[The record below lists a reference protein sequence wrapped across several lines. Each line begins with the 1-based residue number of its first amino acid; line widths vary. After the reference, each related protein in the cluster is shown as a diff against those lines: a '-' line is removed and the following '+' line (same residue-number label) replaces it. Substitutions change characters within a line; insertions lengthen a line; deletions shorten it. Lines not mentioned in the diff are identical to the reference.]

1 VKATLVEVSTDARVE
16 PSATAT
22 TRSFIAAARVVR
34 HPRVIMLV
42 KLRAAWA
49 RLLGTLWFVPGAI
62 GLGGVALAVL
72 MVDVSAR
79 VDAEALARFP
89 RVFGASADSSRS
101 LLSAI
106 ASSIITVAGLTFSLT
121 MLAVTQ
127 ASSQFT
133 PRILRTFMR
142 DRATQIVLGTFVG
155 VFAYC
160 VVVLRTIRSVEE
172 VRFVPSLAVV
182 LGIVLAL
189 AGMGALVFF
198 VHHIASTLQASRIIE
213 RVAAETVEAIDHR
226 FPESVGEEA
235 SEAPAD
241 ADAALADLA
250 WQPVAARRSGY
261 LQAVDAD
268 GLLGWA
274 VAHDAVVRLEAAI
287 GDFVIEATP
296 VAWVALARDTSGDED
311 DDLRGAVAGRF
322 TVGTY
327 RTVDQDA
334 AFGVRQIVDIALKAL
349 SPGVNDTTTAVTC
362 VDWLGALLVRVA
374 DRRVETPVRAVD
386 GRVRVIARGTSF
398 EQLLRLTVDEIRQSA
413 AGNVSILARLQEML
427 ARVGATTRARARR
440 QLLAEQVRLV
450 DETAGRTVDSAH
462 DRARLAALADRARA
476 ATGGAHPFAA
486 PPSLRAADV
495 VHDVFA

>member
-1 VKATLVEVSTDARVE
+1 
-16 PSATAT
+16 
-22 TRSFIAAARVVR
+22 
-34 HPRVIMLV
+34 MLD
-42 KLRAAWA
+42 KLRAVRA
-49 RLLGTLWFVPGAI
+49 RLLGTLWFVPGVI
-62 GLGGVALAVL
+62 GLAGVALAVV
-72 MVDVSAR
+72 MVDLSAR
-79 VDAEALARFP
+79 VDDEALARFP

-142 DRATQIVLGTFVG
+142 DRATQVVLGTFVG

-189 AGMGALVFF
+189 AGMGALIFF
-198 VHHIASTLQASRIIE
+198 VHHIASTLQAARIVE
-213 RVAAETVEAIDHR
+213 RVAEETTRAIDHL
-226 FPESVGEEA
+226 FPESLAEEA
-235 SEAPAD
+235 SAEAR
-241 ADAALADLA
+241 AATEAGLAGLA

-261 LQAVDAD
+261 LQAVDAE

-274 VAHDAVVRLEAAI
+274 VAHDAVVRLDPAI
-287 GDFVIEATP
+287 GDFVVEATP
-296 VAWVALARDTSGDED
+296 VAWVARARDATGARDGAGDGED
-311 DDLRGAVAGRF
+311 LDAAVAGRL

-362 VDWLGALLVRVA
+362 VDWIGALLVRVA
-374 DRRVETPVRAVD
+374 GRRLEAPGRAVD
-386 GRVRVIARGTSF
+386 GRVRVVARGATF
-398 EQLLRLTVDEIRQSA
+398 EQLLRLAIDEIRQNA
-413 AGNVSILARLQEML
+413 GGNVSVLARLLEML
-427 ARVGATTRARARR
+427 ARVGAATAASARR
-440 QLLAEQVRLV
+440 RLLAEQVRLV
-450 DETAGRTVDSAH
+450 AEAAERTVSSAD
-462 DRARLAALADRARA
+462 DRARLDARADLARA
-476 ATGGAHPFAA
+476 ATGGDARAA
-486 PPSLRAADV
+486 TPRPLRAADV
-495 VHDVFA
+495 LHDTAP